1 MKKLRVLSLL
11 LTLCLTFCACGG
23 QAPQS
28 EVVSAPAESFAS
40 APAAEA
46 NVPEVSEEVSVPEE
60 EPYDEVFAIVHTND
74 VHGFISIEPYVKAV
88 ADDLK
93 AQYGEENVLT
103 VSAGDVFAGGNAVA
117 HLYKGELIPPVMDMA
132 GYDLLV
138 PGNND
143 FNLGADALVS
153 LGHAAENMQTICANL
168 YEMKEDG
175 SQGESIFSATA
186 EFTTAGGT
194 KVGVFGVTVSG
205 GSIADLFVNPGS
217 IESSQ
222 ASVTALQESGCGVII
237 GVGHTGW
244 NDDLVTPSSNDTT
257 SAELVK
263 QVSGIDGFIDSHTHS
278 IIGSGN
284 GWVCPET
291 GTLVNQAS
299 CKGECLGIMTFYL
312 KDGKVV
318 DKTAELLMAEDLQ
331 AYTPDADTQKLVD
344 EAFARLEA
352 DTGDAYTT
360 TEYFLNG
367 LRTSDSSDG
376 RSIRTDET
384 NLGDLITDFLCH
396 TTGADVALMPGY
408 RIRSSVEAGPITAVS
423 LYDVFAN
430 GADIYVMEL
439 TGEELLNKMASN
451 MIDLPNES
459 TQFNQWGGASFGY
472 VMGEN
477 KTFTIVNPMV
487 GGEPLD
493 LEKTYTVAMDL
504 GGPDAPADQT
514 PLISGMEMIAEQM
527 GEYMASPECTIYPDE
542 PTPNDRIV
550 PMEAGDI
557 PADAVTYEVTA
568 TMAPPP
574 DGGSGTV
581 PPDVPTGGMG
591 EEPPGGFGGGGEI
604 SVAPPA

>member
-1 MKKLRVLSLL
+1 MKKLRILALLLSLCMV
-11 LTLCLTFCACGG
+11 LCSCGQ
-23 QAPQS
+23 QAPVS
-28 EVVSAPAESFAS
+28 ETVSAPVESAAS
-40 APAAEA
+40 APVAEEPA
-46 NVPEVSEEVSVPEE
+46 QPEE
-60 EPYDEVFAIVHTND
+60 PSVEEAPYDEVFAIVHTND

-103 VSAGDVFAGGNAVA
+103 ISAGDVFAGGNAVA
-117 HLYKGELIPPVMDMA
+117 HLYKGELIPPVMDVA

-143 FNLGADALVS
+143 FNLGADTLVS
-153 LGHAAENMQTICANL
+153 LGNAAENMQTICANL

-175 SQGESIFSATA
+175 SQGESIFAPTA

-205 GSIADLFVNPGS
+205 GAIADLFVNPGS

-222 ASVTALQESGCGVII
+222 TSVAALQDSGCGVII

-263 QVSGIDGFIDSHTHS
+263 QVPGIDGYIDAHTHS
-278 IIGSGN
+278 IIGGGN

-299 CKGECLGIMTFYL
+299 CKGECVGVMTFYL

-318 DKTAELLMAEDLQ
+318 DKTAELLLTEDLQ

-367 LRTSDSSDG
+367 LRTSDSADG

-384 NLGDLITDFLCH
+384 NLGDLITDFLCYA
-396 TTGADVALMPGY
+396 TGADVALMPGY
-408 RIRSSVEAGPITAVS
+408 RIRSSVEAGPVTAVS

-439 TGEELLNKMASN
+439 TGQELLDKMAGN
-451 MIDLPNES
+451 LIDLPNES

-493 LEKTYTVAMDL
+493 LEKTYKVAMDL
-504 GGPDAPADQT
+504 GGPDAPADQD
-514 PLISGMEMIAEQM
+514 PILSGMEMVAEAM
-527 GEYMASPECTIYPDE
+527 GEYMASPACTIYPDE
-542 PTPNDRIV
+542 PTPDKRIV
-550 PMEAGDI
+550 PMEAADI

-581 PPDVPTGGMG
+581 PPDVPAGGMG
-591 EEPPGGFGGGGEI
+591 EEPPGGFGGGGE
-604 SVAPPA
+604 VPPAPPA